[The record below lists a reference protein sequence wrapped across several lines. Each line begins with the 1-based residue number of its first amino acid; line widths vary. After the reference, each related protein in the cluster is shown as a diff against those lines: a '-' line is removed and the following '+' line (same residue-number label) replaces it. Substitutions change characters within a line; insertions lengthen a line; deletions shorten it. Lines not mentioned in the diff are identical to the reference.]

1 MKRRVSDLVVKPAGD
16 DVGHKLGLAQ
26 RTIIRDVTQ
35 HYKTHLVKIS
45 RNPKLVGVSG
55 KVSSNG
61 RSGRIC
67 LGILLDRKIGNERC
81 VRNGRSTRSEQLFDM
96 KRCTRSKGQRESNV
110 GGGGGGGKCRCL
122 VKRCDLGGEP
132 QKDGEGGRS
141 LFNLERTK
149 RAALVQ
155 KQSSRFVRRLA
166 DARNLRTTQGLRAC
180 LFKDFQRPPGDAFGT
195 KILFVCVQRRTTDGC
210 KRIPIEVGIV
220 MLQISNNLI
229 FILLY
234 FQFL

>member
-110 GGGGGGGKCRCL
+110 GGEEVVVEGVDVWLNDAIWEVSLRKTGR
-122 VKRCDLGGEP
+122 
-132 QKDGEGGRS
+132 EGGVYS
-141 LFNLERTK
+141 TWSER
-149 RAALVQ
+149 
-155 KQSSRFVRRLA
+155 
-166 DARNLRTTQGLRAC
+166 NE
-180 LFKDFQRPPGDAFGT
+180 QR
-195 KILFVCVQRRTTDGC
+195 
-210 KRIPIEVGIV
+210 
-220 MLQISNNLI
+220 
-229 FILLY
+229 
-234 FQFL
+234 